1 MRSGFDLELYGE
13 TFKNCF
19 IESSSYKNGNLQLSL
34 FGIDPV
40 INETCHL
47 ADITLEQNKNILKDS
62 KIVVDSKYKPELIPQ
77 LIDLGIL
84 VEQVGVFVDKN
95 TIYPIFTIDLSKIKQ
110 NSYAQLELIAA

>member
-1 MRSGFDLELYGE
+1 MKGGFCFELYE
-13 TFKNCF
+13 THFTDCF
-19 IESSSYKNGNLQLSL
+19 IHASRYTNGNLQLSL

>member
-1 MRSGFDLELYGE
+1 MKGGFCFELYG
-13 TFKNCF
+13 THFTDCF
-19 IESSSYKNGNLQLSL
+19 IHASRYTNGNLQLSL
-34 FGIDPV
+34 FGVDPV

-62 KIVVDSKYKPELIPQ
+62 KIVVNSKYKPELIPQ